1 MADKLT
7 KQELKEPDKLQVLFS
22 QAMDV
27 LMQYKKEAMI
37 ASGVV
42 VLILLIA
49 TGWYFYRQSEESS
62 ALTLYNKATEAY
74 NGARATGQDPL
85 IVVKLFEDV
94 VKNYSGTQAAAFSS
108 YRLGNIYL
116 SRSNADGAIKAY
128 QEYLNDQSTDNDFR
142 VLVYNGLGY
151 CYEAKKDWKSA
162 LEYFEKAMNSKAGRD
177 FESTNYQNVARA
189 YESMND
195 RAKALEYYKKAA
207 EKAKEPSMKELLNRK
222 ISSLG

>member
-1 MADKLT
+1 MAEKLT

-22 QAMDV
+22 KAMDI

-42 VLILLIA
+42 VLILVIA
-49 TGWYFYRQSEESS
+49 VGWYFYRQSEENS
-62 ALTLYNKATEAY
+62 AMTLYNKATEAY
-74 NGARATGQDPL
+74 YRARGTGQDPL
-85 IVVKLFEDV
+85 VVVKLFEDV

-108 YRLGNIYL
+108 YRMGNIYL
-116 SRSNADGAIKAY
+116 SRGNVDGAIKVY
-128 QEYLNDQSTDNDFR
+128 QEYLNNQSTDNDFR

-162 LEYFEKAMNSKAGRD
+162 LEYFEKAMNSKSGRD

-207 EKAKEPSMKELLNRK
+207 EKAKEPAMKELLNRK

>member
-22 QAMDV
+22 QAMDI

-37 ASGVV
+37 AAGIVMLV
-42 VLILLIA
+42 LLIA
-49 TGWYFYRQSEESS
+49 TCLYFYRQNEESS

-74 NGARATGQDPL
+74 NRARVTGQDPL
-85 IVVKLFEDV
+85 IIVNLFEEVVK
-94 VKNYSGTQAAAFSS
+94 KYSGTQAAAFSS

-116 SRSNADGAIKAY
+116 SRSNVDGAIKAY
-128 QEYLNDQSTDNDFR
+128 QEYLNDQSKDNDFR

-162 LEYFEKAMNSKAGRD
+162 LGYF
-177 FESTNYQNVARA
+177 
-189 YESMND
+189 
-195 RAKALEYYKKAA
+195 
-207 EKAKEPSMKELLNRK
+207 
-222 ISSLG
+222 

>member
-74 NGARATGQDPL
+74 NRARATGQDSL
-85 IVVKLFEDV
+85 TVVKLFEDV

-108 YRLGNIYL
+108 YRLGNIHL

-162 LEYFEKAMNSKAGRD
+162 LGYFEKAMNSKAGRD
-177 FESTNYQNVARA
+177 FESTNYQNVARV

-207 EKAKEPSMKELLNRK
+207 EMAKEPTMKELLNRK